1 MIGNHNSKRYL
12 FKMCK
17 MYGKNVLKALHLTCP
32 SLISYWFPCML
43 IYDANFMMYACSSED
58 SLKDTTQSMEH
69 VAENELKSAAA
80 CFSLTSV
87 N

>member
-1 MIGNHNSKRYL
+1 MIGILKRT
-12 FKMCK
+12 FIS
-17 MYGKNVLKALHLTCP
+17 VLIGNW
-32 SLISYWFPCML
+32 LI
-43 IYDANFMMYACSSED
+43 CSSES
-58 SLKDTTQSMEH
+58 SLKDTTQSIEH

>member
-1 MIGNHNSKRYL
+1 
-12 FKMCK
+12 
-17 MYGKNVLKALHLTCP
+17 
-32 SLISYWFPCML
+32 
-43 IYDANFMMYACSSED
+43 MMYACSSEE

-87 N
+87 NWVGTR